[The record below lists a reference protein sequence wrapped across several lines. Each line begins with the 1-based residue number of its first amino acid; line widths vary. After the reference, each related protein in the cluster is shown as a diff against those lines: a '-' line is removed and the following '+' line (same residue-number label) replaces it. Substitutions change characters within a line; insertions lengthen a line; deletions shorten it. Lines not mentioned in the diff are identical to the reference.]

1 MFSPK
6 KIILLFILGLFYCA
20 DTNDLYY
27 SNGQAN
33 GRIYLA
39 FKIKDAECNIQCQGQ
54 CNINHRLTAFI
65 PYQARK
71 TEIDACVQAILT
83 RLCGDWNIADP
94 TPLPCKTINYRMNYK
109 LGGIK

>member
-6 KIILLFILGLFYCA
+6 KIILFMILGLFYCA

-39 FKIKDAECNIQCQGQ
+39 FAIKDIECKFT
-54 CNINHRLTAFI
+54 HRLTAFI
-65 PYQARK
+65 PYEARK
-71 TEIDACVQAILT
+71 TEIDTCVQAILT
-83 RLCGDWNIADP
+83 RLCGDWNVTDP
-94 TPLPCKTINYRMNYK
+94 TPLSCKTINYRTNYK
-109 LGGIK
+109 LGGIKK